1 MKLYYH
7 PVSMTSRPLMF
18 FIADHDIACEM
29 QVVDLMTGE
38 HLKAP
43 FTDINPNGL
52 VPVLED
58 DDFVLTESSAI
69 FKYLADKLGMTALYP
84 TSLRERARV
93 NERMDW
99 FNTQFYR
106 EYGYHLVYPQIFP
119 HHKRPTDEHQ
129 AGLLEWGRERAAK
142 ALGILDAHIL
152 GKNAYVCGATPTI
165 ADYFGAG
172 LVTAGEHIKVDF
184 GKFPNVQRWIG
195 SMKGKPAWAM
205 THEVHEGFRQ
215 SLAEKDFVT
224 I

>member
-7 PVSMTSRPLMF
+7 PVSMTSRPIMF
-18 FIADHDIACEM
+18 FIADHDIDCEM
-29 QVVDLMTGE
+29 QVVDLMKGE
-38 HLKAP
+38 HYQAP
-43 FTDINPNGL
+43 FTEINPNRL

-58 DDFVLTESSAI
+58 DGFILTESATI
-69 FKYLADKLGMTALYP
+69 LKYLAEREGLTSMYP
-84 TSLRERARV
+84 NDLRGRARV
-93 NERMDW
+93 NERTDW

-129 AGLLEWGRERAAK
+129 AGLLDWGRERAAA
-142 ALGILDAHIL
+142 ALGILDQHIL
-152 GKNAYVCGATPTI
+152 GSSPFVCGAEPTV

-184 GKFPNVQRWIG
+184 SKFPNVQAWLG
-195 SMKGKPAWAM
+195 KMKGKPAWAK